1 MINYDLDKIKAVIF
15 DVDGVLS
22 RQTITL
28 ASSGEPLRTV
38 NIKDGYAIQLAQKMG
53 LRIAILTGG
62 TTEAIRKRYE
72 GLGVEDIFMG
82 CAVKIH
88 TYDEFLAKYQ
98 LSDEEIIY
106 VGDDIPDYEVMR
118 RCGCPCCPADACSD
132 IKSIS
137 RYISSANGGEGVGR
151 DIVEQV
157 LRAKGHWLSSAK
169 AFDGNHKV
177 PSSKFKVPSKMNY
190 KIILASNSPRRRE
203 LLAGLDI
210 PFEVKV
216 IKGIDES
223 YPESLDAY
231 EVAEYISCKKAE
243 AYRGLLDEEASE
255 EQGEDAAQ
263 TLILTAD
270 TVVIAPTADEQND
283 QEGKGVILGKPKD
296 EEDAVRM
303 LRMLSGKTHHVVT
316 GVCLTTRSQQRH
328 FSVTTEVTFKQLSDA
343 EIRYYISHYK
353 PFDKA
358 GAYGIQEWI
367 GYIGCTGLKGS
378 YFNVMG
384 LPVQRI
390 YEEIARM

>member
-1 MINYDLDKIKAVIF
+1 MPWARSFCPFRACGAYLRN
-15 DVDGVLS
+15 LS
-22 RQTITL
+22 NFT
-28 ASSGEPLRTV
+28 
-38 NIKDGYAIQLAQKMG
+38 
-53 LRIAILTGG
+53 
-62 TTEAIRKRYE
+62 
-72 GLGVEDIFMG
+72 
-82 CAVKIH
+82 
-88 TYDEFLAKYQ
+88 
-98 LSDEEIIY
+98 
-106 VGDDIPDYEVMR
+106 
-118 RCGCPCCPADACSD
+118 
-132 IKSIS
+132 
-137 RYISSANGGEGVGR
+137 
-151 DIVEQV
+151 
-157 LRAKGHWLSSAK
+157 
-169 AFDGNHKV
+169 NHKV
-177 PSSKFKVPSKMNY
+177 PSSKFQVPSSKFQVQSFKFKVSSSKFQVQSKMNY
-190 KIILASNSPRRRE
+190 KIILASNSPRRKE

-223 YPESLDAY
+223 YPETLDAY
-231 EVAEYISCKKAE
+231 EVAEYISSKKAE
-243 AYRGLLDEEASE
+243 AYRGLLDEDLSGKASE
-255 EQGEDAAQ
+255 EQAGNPSEKASEKQGEETVQ

-328 FSVTTEVTFKQLSDA
+328 FSVITEVTFKHLSDA
-343 EIRYYISHYK
+343 EISYYISHYK

-367 GYIGCTGLKGS
+367 GYVGCTGLKGS

-390 YEEIARM
+390 YEEIASM

>member
-1 MINYDLDKIKAVIF
+1 MPWARSFCPFRACGAYLRN
-15 DVDGVLS
+15 LS
-22 RQTITL
+22 NFT
-28 ASSGEPLRTV
+28 
-38 NIKDGYAIQLAQKMG
+38 
-53 LRIAILTGG
+53 
-62 TTEAIRKRYE
+62 
-72 GLGVEDIFMG
+72 
-82 CAVKIH
+82 
-88 TYDEFLAKYQ
+88 
-98 LSDEEIIY
+98 
-106 VGDDIPDYEVMR
+106 
-118 RCGCPCCPADACSD
+118 
-132 IKSIS
+132 
-137 RYISSANGGEGVGR
+137 
-151 DIVEQV
+151 
-157 LRAKGHWLSSAK
+157 
-169 AFDGNHKV
+169 NHKV
-177 PSSKFKVPSKMNY
+177 PSSKFQVPSFKFKVPSSKFQVQSKMNY
-190 KIILASNSPRRRE
+190 KIILASNSPRRKE

-223 YPESLDAY
+223 YPETLDAY
-231 EVAEYISCKKAE
+231 EVAEYISSKKAE
-243 AYRGLLDEEASE
+243 AYRGLLDEDLSGKASE
-255 EQGEDAAQ
+255 EQAGKPSEKVSEKQGKKAVQ

-328 FSVTTEVTFKQLSDA
+328 FSVITEVTFKHLSDA
-343 EIRYYISHYK
+343 EISYYISHYK

-367 GYIGCTGLKGS
+367 GYVGCTGLKGS

-390 YEEIARM
+390 YEEIASM